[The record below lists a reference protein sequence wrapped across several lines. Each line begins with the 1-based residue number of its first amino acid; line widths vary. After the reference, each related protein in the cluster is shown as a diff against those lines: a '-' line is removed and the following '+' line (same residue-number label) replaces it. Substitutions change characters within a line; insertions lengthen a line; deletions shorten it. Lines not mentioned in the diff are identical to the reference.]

1 MGSYKIRRLHLPENI
16 VGILEKNN
24 LNTCKDVLS
33 LSKLELQSLLGVSR
47 NKLESLLQEISKK
60 CIADPETAYNIIK
73 HQESTNAFLPLSLHS
88 LDLLLQGGLPFGSIT
103 EFTGPP
109 GVGKTQFCFMLSLL
123 VALPSPCGLE
133 ENVIYIDT
141 ESAFSAQRIRNIA
154 LKRFPQVIRQD
165 NDVIPL
171 LQRIFVHK
179 VNSVIGLKEVVL
191 QLEKEIIRNKVKVII
206 VDSIAS
212 LIRKEFGTDGIDS
225 VMERN
230 KILMEQAAVLKD
242 LAQTYNIVVFL
253 TNQIVSHLVEINSVI
268 PDDSPDDEE
277 ANIDYNFQDL
287 GGAAPA
293 PPAPVQKK
301 PKLRGVDADHVI
313 PALGNTWSHCVNTR
327 LVAQFLDSTVRQ
339 LTIVKSPLAPNAAV
353 RYIISE
359 SGIVLTDDDIEFV
372 NVLKSDR
379 QSILTKNNFLTTEIT
394 GTGVVFTAP
403 SNENN
408 L

>member
-1 MGSYKIRRLHLPENI
+1 M
-16 VGILEKNN
+16 
-24 LNTCKDVLS
+24 
-33 LSKLELQSLLGVSR
+33 
-47 NKLESLLQEISKK
+47 
-60 CIADPETAYNIIK
+60 
-73 HQESTNAFLPLSLHS
+73 
-88 LDLLLQGGLPFGSIT
+88 
-103 EFTGPP
+103 
-109 GVGKTQFCFMLSLL
+109 
-123 VALPSPCGLE
+123 
-133 ENVIYIDT
+133 
-141 ESAFSAQRIRNIA
+141 
-154 LKRFPQVIRQD
+154 
-165 NDVIPL
+165 
-171 LQRIFVHK
+171 
-179 VNSVIGLKEVVL
+179 
-191 QLEKEIIRNKVKVII
+191 
-206 VDSIAS
+206 
-212 LIRKEFGTDGIDS
+212 RKEFGTDGIDS

-253 TNQIVSHLVEINSVI
+253 TNQIVSHLVEINSII

-287 GGAAPA
+287 GGAAP
-293 PPAPVQKK
+293 PAPVQKK
-301 PKLRGVDADHVI
+301 LKLQGVDADHVI

-353 RYIISE
+353 RYVINE

-372 NVLKSDR
+372 NILKSDR

-394 GTGVVFTAP
+394 GTAVVFTAP

>member
-16 VGILEKNN
+16 AGILEKNN

-33 LSKLELQSLLGVSR
+33 LSKLELQSLLGINR
-47 NKLESLLQEISKK
+47 NKIENLLQEISKK
-60 CIADPETAYNIIK
+60 CITDPQTVYNIIK
-73 HQESTNAFLPLSLHS
+73 NQELASTNVYLPLSLPS
-88 LDLLLQGGLPFGSIT
+88 LDLLLQGGLPFGSLT

-123 VALPSPCGLE
+123 AALPSPLGLE
-133 ENVIYIDT
+133 GNVIYIDT
-141 ESAFSAQRIRNIA
+141 ESAFCAQRIRSIA
-154 LKRFPQVIRQD
+154 LKRFPQIIRKD
-165 NDVIPL
+165 NDVIPF
-171 LQRIFVHK
+171 LQRILVHK

-191 QLEKEIIRNKVKVII
+191 QLEKEIIRKQVKIVI

-212 LIRKEFGTDGIDS
+212 LIRKEFGTDDIS
-225 VMERN
+225 SIMERN
-230 KILMEQAAVLKD
+230 KILVEQAAILKD

-253 TNQIVSHLVEINSVI
+253 TNQIVSHLIEINSI
-268 PDDSPDDEE
+268 LPDDSVDDED
-277 ANIDYNFQDL
+277 NIDCNLQVL
-287 GGAAPA
+287 GSTV

-301 PKLRGVDADHVI
+301 PKFQGVDADHVI

-353 RYIISE
+353 RYIINE

-372 NVLKSDR
+372 NVLKNDH
-379 QSILTKNNFLTTEIT
+379 QNILTKNNFLTTEMT

-403 SNENN
+403 STKNN